1 MGNQS
6 KMEDSNPFGN
16 PNQDDRINET
26 RKQVNDVVD
35 VMRNNVTKMME
46 REDKLNDLDRRAD
59 NLQNS
64 SIQFAST
71 SRRLKKKMWWENM
84 KMKLVIGGVLVAI
97 LLIIIIVICVETK
110 KPSGG
115 GDNGETTKPSL
126 ETTTENNKT

>member
-1 MGNQS
+1 
-6 KMEDSNPFGN
+6 MENSNPFGD
-16 PNQDDRINET
+16 PNDQINET
-26 RKQVNDVVD
+26 RKQVDDVVD
-35 VMRNNVTKMME
+35 VMKNNVTKMME
-46 REDKLNDLDRRAD
+46 REEKLNDLDRRAD

-97 LLIIIIVICVETK
+97 LLIIIIVIVVET

-115 GDNGETTKPSL
+115 DNNG
-126 ETTTENNKT
+126 

>member
-1 MGNQS
+1 
-6 KMEDSNPFGN
+6 MEDSNPFGN

-46 REDKLNDLDRRAD
+46 REDKLSDLDRLAD

-97 LLIIIIVICVETK
+97 LLIIIIVIVVET

-115 GDNGETTKPSL
+115 DNNG
-126 ETTTENNKT
+126 ETTTENNKI